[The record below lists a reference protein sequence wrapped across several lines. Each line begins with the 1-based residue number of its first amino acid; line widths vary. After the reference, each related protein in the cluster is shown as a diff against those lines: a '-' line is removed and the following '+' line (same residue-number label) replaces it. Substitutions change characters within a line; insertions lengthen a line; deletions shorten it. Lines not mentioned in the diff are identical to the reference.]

1 MKLGETFRGV
11 ALGAVLALGIANG
24 PALAQDDT
32 VLNISLSGD
41 IKEFDPIWTTAYPVR
56 NAAYMV
62 WDTLFATDGNFEI
75 QPQMVGEWSVSDDGT
90 LYTFTLRDGLMWHD
104 GTPVTAADCIA
115 SIKRW
120 GAKDTVGRLLLQ
132 RVTEFAAVD
141 DNTFTLQLSEPWGYV
156 LQALGKPGS
165 TVPFMMPERLANTDP
180 GTAITEYVGSGPFR
194 LVEDEWIRGSVM
206 VFEKFDDYVPRSE
219 PSSGTAGGKV
229 VKVDRVEN
237 HYIPDT
243 VTAVNALL
251 AHEIDWVELIP
262 ADLLDIVKGDDSV
275 ETYAFD
281 TIGGNAQIVLN
292 HTQVPFTDKKVR
304 QAVLYAVDQAEF
316 HQAHMGSNTE
326 LYQEC
331 GAVFAC
337 GTPFES
343 DVMAEA
349 VIRKDIDKAKE
360 LLAESSYDGEPIVIM
375 LPTDIKM
382 NSDAS
387 YVLAE
392 QLKAVGFEVDLQL
405 TEWASVASRRASDAP
420 VSEGG
425 WHVFVTGWSGGDLMN
440 PLTNVYVTGACENA
454 WFGWPCIP
462 ELQDLMAKYAASTDS
477 DEQKALTEEMQ
488 RVTVDEVVFITLGK
502 LNLINGRSASTE
514 GWLTAPVP
522 LFWNVEKSD

>member
-1 MKLGETFRGV
+1 MKLQKMLQTV
-11 ALGAVLALGIANG
+11 ALGAVLALGAAAA
-24 PALAQDDT
+24 PATAQDQS

-62 WDTLFATDGNFEI
+62 WDTLFATDENFEI
-75 QPQMVGEWSVSDDGT
+75 QPQMVGDWSVSDDGT
-90 LYTFTLRDGLMWHD
+90 LYTFTLRDGLLWHD

-115 SIKRW
+115 SIQRW
-120 GAKDTVGRLLLQ
+120 GVKDTVGRLLLE
-132 RVTEFAAVD
+132 RVSAFEALD
-141 DNTFTLQLSEPWGYV
+141 ENTFTLKLNQPWGYV

-165 TVPFMMPERLANTDP
+165 TVPFMMPERMAKTDP

-219 PSSGTAGGKV
+219 PPSSLAGGKV
-229 VKVDRVEN
+229 AKVDRIEAR
-237 HYIPDT
+237 YIPDT

-251 AHEIDWVELIP
+251 AGEIDWRELIP
-262 ADLLDIVKGDDSV
+262 ADLLDIVLADDSV
-275 ETYAFD
+275 ETYVFD
-281 TIGGNAQIVLN
+281 PIGGNAQIVLN
-292 HTQVPFTDKKVR
+292 HSQKPFDDKKVR

-316 HQAHMGSNTE
+316 HQAHMGDRKE
-326 LYQEC
+326 LYEEC

-349 VIRKDIDKAKE
+349 VIRKDEEKAKK
-360 LLAESSYDGEPIVIM
+360 LLAESSYNDEPIVIM

-382 NSDAS
+382 NADMS

-392 QLKAVGFEVDLQL
+392 ALKRVGFKVDLQL

-425 WHVFVTGWSGGDLMN
+425 WHIFVTGWSGGDLMN
-440 PLTNVYVTGACENA
+440 PLTNVYVTGACEKA

-462 ELQDLMAKYAASTDS
+462 ELQELMAKYAVATDPA
-477 DEQKALTEEMQ
+477 EQKALTEEIQ
-488 RVTVDEVVFITLGK
+488 RVTIDEVVFVTLGK
-502 LNLINGRSASTE
+502 LNLINGRRASTE

-522 LFWNVEKSD
+522 LFWNVEKSN